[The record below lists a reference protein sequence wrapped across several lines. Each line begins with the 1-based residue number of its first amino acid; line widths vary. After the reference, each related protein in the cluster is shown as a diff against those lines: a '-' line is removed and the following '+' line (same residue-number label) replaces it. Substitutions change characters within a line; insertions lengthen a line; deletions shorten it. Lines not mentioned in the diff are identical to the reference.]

1 MLKQLRNISNYCNI
15 GVDTSAAQS
24 LFAEYLHW
32 YAGYYHWFRDIQ
44 SRKNGKNIQAICRAL
59 CAKGLRIW
67 ENSVCENRG
76 VNAQNERKIWDFYQK
91 TALNRHIF
99 KMSENGRLKFQRSQ
113 SQLKKVRD

>member
-1 MLKQLRNISNYCNI
+1 MVK
-15 GVDTSAAQS
+15 
-24 LFAEYLHW
+24 E
-32 YAGYYHWFRDIQ
+32 
-44 SRKNGKNIQAICRAL
+44 SRRCCEAL
-59 CAKGLRIW
+59 CTKGFRIR
-67 ENSVCENRG
+67 ENLVCENRG